1 MSHAKKSPSRSSPP
15 ELEPQTNDLME
26 LMTEVILADGHIYPS
41 EIEALTRGVDLLG
54 LKNHFGDMLTSIEVK
69 AWFEAY
75 RTKVK
80 SAKEAIQP
88 DVALTHIILKLSEW
102 PEKQAVVDVLTKI
115 SLADADFHL
124 KEKSLIS
131 IVRAFWQFEGLDASG
146 AKILP
151 SS

>member
-1 MSHAKKSPSRSSPP
+1 MSYAPKSPAKSSPP
-15 ELEPQTNDLME
+15 ELEPHTNDLME
-26 LMTEVILADGHIYPS
+26 LLTEVILADGHVYPS
-41 EIEALTRGVDLLG
+41 EIEALTSGVDLLG
-54 LKNHFGDMLTSIEVK
+54 LKNRLGHKLTGIEVK

-75 RTKVK
+75 RAKVK
-80 SAKEAIQP
+80 SAKDALRP
-88 DVALTHIILKLSEW
+88 DIALTQIILKLSEW
-102 PEKQAVVDVLTKI
+102 PEKQVVVDVLTKI